1 MLNIFQFICTLICLK
16 FAFRCLF
23 YYPRTH
29 SFIENALLNKT
40 KRHQIQKW
48 IFIKDLFSM
57 NEILRHKMLRQK
69 MYLLVRNFFNIKII
83 TDILRILEHMKQKM
97 NLYFIC
103 TIASEQKW
111 RYWKYY
117 FLYCKQR
124 WWMSMIFLKVCASS
138 KM

>member
-69 MYLLVRNFFNIKII
+69 MYLLVRNFFNI
-83 TDILRILEHMKQKM
+83 TDILSILEHMKQKM

-124 WWMSMIFLKVCASS
+124 WWMSMIFL
-138 KM
+138 